1 MRPLIRKDADD
12 PPCLV
17 MWASGTLDV
26 PLGCLGAVMV
36 FRMKGGPSGAK
47 CGGADKLPHEACD
60 VRDRA
65 NSLMRSIM

>member
-1 MRPLIRKDADD
+1 MKPLIHKDADD

-17 MWASGTLDV
+17 MWVSGTLDV

-36 FRMKGGPSGAK
+36 FRMKGGPGDAK
-47 CGGADKLPHEACD
+47 FGGVDKLRHD

-65 NSLMRSIM
+65 NSLMRPIM